1 MKDKLPG
8 KLSLTVLLLFQVEP
22 NARKI
27 EEHRK
32 RYQRLHKEREMKKAE
47 RERQRQAEAR
57 VIRVYVILS
66 SVKK

>member
-1 MKDKLPG
+1 
-8 KLSLTVLLLFQVEP
+8 LLLFQVEP

-32 RYQRLHKEREMKKAE
+32 RYQRLYKEREMKKAE